1 MSKFITLN
9 VTSGNDIGFT
19 YFNVDHIT
27 RFYGNEEH
35 ATILLTDHVVVHV
48 SETLEVVKNKIF
60 NVIEDADPKDE
71 DKKDKKGK

>member
-1 MSKFITLN
+1 MSRFITLN

-35 ATILLTDHVVVHV
+35 ATILLTDHIVVHV
-48 SETLEVVKNKIF
+48 SETLDDVKTKIF
-60 NVIEDADPKDE
+60 NAIEDVDPSSGG
-71 DKKDKKGK
+71 KKEIKGK

>member
-48 SETLEVVKNKIF
+48 SETLETVKTKIF
-60 NVIEDADPKDE
+60 NAIEDDDPGDDAKKD
-71 DKKDKKGK
+71 DKKK

>member
-27 RFYGNEEH
+27 RFYGNDQH
-35 ATILLTDHVVVHV
+35 STILLTDHVILHV
-48 SETLEVVKNKIF
+48 SETIDDVKTKIF
-60 NVIEDADPKDE
+60 DAVEDTEPKDG
-71 DKKDKKGK
+71 KKKKENGK